1 MGTPFFSVLMPVYN
15 TEKFLRRAIDSVL
28 MQSFRDFEL
37 ILVDDCS
44 TDVSSVILA
53 EYQQK
58 DDRVIVVKTKKNVGR
73 HERSESRRMK
83 DKTE

>member
-44 TDVSSVILA
+44 TDLSSVILA
-53 EYQQK
+53 EYL
-58 DDRVIVVKTKKNVGR
+58 KNVSIVDNVR
-73 HERSESRRMK
+73 KHVK
-83 DKTE
+83 ILLI

>member
-15 TEKFLRRAIDSVL
+15 TENFLRRAIDSVL

-44 TDVSSVILA
+44 PKKIFRII
-53 EYQQK
+53 
-58 DDRVIVVKTKKNVGR
+58 DR
-73 HERSESRRMK
+73 H
-83 DKTE
+83 